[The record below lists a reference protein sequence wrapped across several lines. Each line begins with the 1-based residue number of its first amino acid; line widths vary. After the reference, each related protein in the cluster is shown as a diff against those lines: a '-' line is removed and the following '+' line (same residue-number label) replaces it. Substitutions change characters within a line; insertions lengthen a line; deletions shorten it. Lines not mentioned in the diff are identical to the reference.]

1 VNKIALPAA
10 PAVRL
15 DSIVNYASR
24 LGVPLSPGEA
34 IQASGSGFGPDA
46 KLLLNGDPIPLVFA
60 NSDRIVA
67 VVPNN
72 LQTSGSVQVT
82 VSNNGNSS
90 NPVNLP
96 TAAASPGI
104 YSADNSGFGQGYILN
119 TDGTRNSQSNPAAP
133 GKPITI
139 FATGV
144 GPVSNSGPYV
154 VTDQTVAVFI
164 DGFYVS
170 GIAAVMKPVAGLPGQ
185 VYEISVYAPN
195 LAQLFSQDGSSN
207 TKIPPQVPVK
217 LYIGS
222 TQSQQGIQMWLK
234 SD

>member
-1 VNKIALPAA
+1 
-10 PAVRL
+10 
-15 DSIVNYASR
+15 
-24 LGVPLSPGEA
+24 
-34 IQASGSGFGPDA
+34 
-46 KLLLNGDPIPLVFA
+46 
-60 NSDRIVA
+60 
-67 VVPNN
+67 
-72 LQTSGSVQVT
+72 
-82 VSNNGNSS
+82 
-90 NPVNLP
+90 VNLP